1 MSEDMVEQVLA
12 TTMAGAFAATA
23 ASVWRTRV
31 PAGVR
36 RVAGTRPTSGSSPLQ
51 AVATLGS
58 LVEAA
63 VRTGEPVVVESLEH
77 AAQEHPHLLE
87 GMVSQRLQTLV
98 VVPLLGDGP
107 ALGAYCVAYA
117 RTRPPAEDEVEL
129 HRTLGRHAGQ
139 ALQRAQRQDELGQ
152 LALHDPLTGLPNR
165 TLLFD
170 RIQQGLARAVRHA
183 SSLTVAAVQLEGF
196 AVLTEGLGR
205 EASDQAIVHVAHRL
219 SAQTRPSDT
228 VARLAVDE
236 FVVLC
241 EGSGTETSQVLV
253 TRLEQAVRR
262 PVAAGDVEVDVEVSV
277 AAVVHLPTAAS
288 ETSAVDLLRDLDAE
302 LHRVRRRA
310 GAPGSV
316 HVAALRV
323 EAAERARVE
332 ALLRDALVD
341 DGLVLHYQPLYDL
354 ASGEA
359 TGVEALCRLHDPDGG
374 LVMPGDFISVAE
386 QRGLV
391 VHLGWQVL
399 RTACAQLARWLESG
413 LDVDMSV
420 NVAAEQAAQPQFA
433 ELVAETLAAHG
444 CPPQRLMLEL
454 TESTVL
460 TATSDTLAGLTRV
473 RDLGVGI
480 AIDDFGTR
488 YASLHYVQH
497 FPLTE
502 LKIDRSFVQGLPG
515 RRVERAIVAAVA
527 GMAHALDL
535 VCVAE
540 GSRAVSSTTPWPLWI
555 SGSADR
561 ATCWVD
567 RPRRSSARRC
577 CAGRRS

>member
-1 MSEDMVEQVLA
+1 
-12 TTMAGAFAATA
+12 
-23 ASVWRTRV
+23 
-31 PAGVR
+31 
-36 RVAGTRPTSGSSPLQ
+36 
-51 AVATLGS
+51 
-58 LVEAA
+58 
-63 VRTGEPVVVESLEH
+63 
-77 AAQEHPHLLE
+77 
-87 GMVSQRLQTLV
+87 
-98 VVPLLGDGP
+98 
-107 ALGAYCVAYA
+107 VAYA

-170 RIQQGLARAVRHA
+170 RIQQGLARAVRHG
-183 SSLTVAAVQLEGF
+183 SSLTLAAVQLEGF

-205 EASDQAIVHVAHRL
+205 EAADQAIVHVAHRL

-241 EGSGTETSQVLV
+241 EGSGTETSQMLV

-288 ETSAVDLLRDLDAE
+288 DTSAVDLLRDVDAE
-302 LHRVRRRA
+302 LHRVRRRP
-310 GAPGSV
+310 GAQGSV
-316 HVAALRV
+316 PAAALRA

-540 GSRAVSSTTPWPLWI
+540 GIESREQHDALAALDLGI
-555 SGSADR
+555 RGQGYLLG
-561 ATCWVD
+561 
-567 RPRRSSARRC
+567 RPAPAEQCEAMLRRSAL
-577 CAGRRS
+577 GDG